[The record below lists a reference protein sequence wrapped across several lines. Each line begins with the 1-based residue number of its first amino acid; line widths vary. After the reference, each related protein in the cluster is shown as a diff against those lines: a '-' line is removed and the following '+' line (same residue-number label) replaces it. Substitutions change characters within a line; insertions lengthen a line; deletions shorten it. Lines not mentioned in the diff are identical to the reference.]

1 LIALNEFVFVKSL
14 LGILSI
20 SLLSLIPYRQ
30 EEPPEMTHSIWQGI
44 KQSVREMTNILIKN
58 IPYRHFQIGFM
69 FYGFGFMGSYAVII
83 LFWEFGLGLT
93 AVRSLFAPLVGV
105 LFYELWGF
113 TIAFSISIISLL
125 TGVGIMWWSSVTFP
139 MAQKKTLS

>member
-1 LIALNEFVFVKSL
+1 VFAATMVL
-14 LGILSI
+14 MWSI
-20 SLLSLIPYRQ
+20 GSAYFCTPSEAGMYQ
-30 EEPPEMTHSIWQGI
+30 SI
-44 KQSVREMTNILIKN
+44 
-58 IPYRHFQIGFM
+58 H
-69 FYGFGFMGSYAVII
+69 
-83 LFWEFGLGLT
+83 LGLT

>member
-1 LIALNEFVFVKSL
+1 
-14 LGILSI
+14 
-20 SLLSLIPYRQ
+20 
-30 EEPPEMTHSIWQGI
+30 
-44 KQSVREMTNILIKN
+44 MTNILIKN